1 VNLLPTIS
9 SEWLKFRSIRST
21 LYTLVVTVF
30 LCVGIGALGC
40 FAERQQWPS
49 EHLPE
54 HLAFDAVRTSLFG
67 FFFAEIAIGVIGVLI
82 MSSEYSSGSI
92 RMTLAATPRRLSVLI
107 SKACV
112 LFVATL
118 GVGEACAFISFFIG
132 QAILHP
138 VTPSDTLA
146 SPGALRAVFLAGM
159 SLALLALLALGLA
172 AMLRHTAGAITV
184 YVSIQLVLLLIVS
197 ALPSSWNVHIFKF
210 LPEVLTQSM
219 RAAHSNGV
227 QFTSFSPWISTL
239 VLAAY
244 AIASLIGGGWLLL
257 RRDA

>member
-1 VNLLPTIS
+1 MILLPTVS
-9 SEWLKFRSIRST
+9 SEWLKFRSVRST
-21 LYTLVVTVF
+21 VYTLAVTVF
-30 LCVGIGALGC
+30 LCVGIGALVC
-40 FAERQQWPS
+40 FAERQQWPN
-49 EHLPE
+49 EGLPG
-54 HLAFDAVRTSLFG
+54 HVAFDPVRTSLFG

-92 RMTLAATPRRLSVLI
+92 RTTLAATPRRLSVLA

-112 LFVATL
+112 LFAATIV
-118 GVGEACAFISFFIG
+118 VGEGCAFISFFIG
-132 QAILHP
+132 QTVLRG
-138 VTPSDTLA
+138 VTPTATLA
-146 SPGALRAVFLAGM
+146 SPGALRAVFLGGV
-159 SLALLALLALGLA
+159 SLALLALLALGIA

-197 ALPSSWNVHIFKF
+197 ALPTSWNVHVLKF

-219 RAAHSNGV
+219 RAAHSKGV

-239 VLAAY
+239 VLASY
-244 AIASLIGGGWLLL
+244 AIASLVCAGWFLL